1 MRVKR
6 YVAGT
11 IQEAIARVKSDL
23 GRNAII
29 LHTKQFKEGGF
40 LGLFAERR
48 FEVIAAVD
56 ENAAAQVPAIG
67 GAGARDGGN
76 GPEAS
81 LRSEPR
87 PLEPGASVPSPAAA
101 AAAVAEQARE
111 AATEPFLK
119 TLQSELS
126 DLKKMLVKVTG
137 SPEETAA
144 ERNPVL
150 ATVRKRLR
158 ELQLDEGLIEQL
170 FLQIPNHV
178 LNNPNISEKIIL
190 ARCGHLLVNNLAFDG
205 GIEQGAPP
213 EQQIVALIGPTGVG
227 KTTTIAK
234 LAANFSLY
242 HNRKVGLI
250 TLDTFRIAAVEHLK
264 TYGDIINLPVEVI
277 YTESDFNRALENLR
291 DCDLILIDTAGR
303 SPYNQL
309 MLNDLKRFLA
319 HPKISQIML
328 VISATTQY
336 RDMVKIIERF
346 SLISFTHLIFSK
358 LDETESIGPIINL
371 AWQNKVPLA
380 YLTTGQNVP
389 DDIELAN
396 PARLISRFYKGSV
409 HDNG

>member
-1 MRVKR
+1 MKVKR

-56 ENAAAQVPAIG
+56 ENAAKAQLT
-67 GAGARDGGN
+67 GN
-76 GPEAS
+76 SEAS
-81 LRSEPR
+81 GRDPAVYPALRAEAAGGETAERSF
-87 PLEPGASVPSPAAA
+87 AAA
-101 AAAVAEQARE
+101 EERRQL
-111 AATEPFLK
+111 TGEPLLQ
-119 TLQSELS
+119 TLQSELG
-126 DLKKMLVKVTG
+126 DLKKLIMKVTT
-137 SPEETAA
+137 PLEEAA
-144 ERNPVL
+144 EKNSSL
-150 ATVRKRLR
+150 AAARKQLR
-158 ELQLDEGLIEQL
+158 ELQLEEDVIDELL
-170 FLQIPNHV
+170 LQIPNHV
-178 LNNPNISEKIIL
+178 LNNPNVSEKIVL
-190 ARCGHLLVNNLAFDG
+190 ARCGHALVNSLQFDG
-205 GIEQGAPP
+205 GIQQGDPQK
-213 EQQIVALIGPTGVG
+213 QQIVAFIGPTGVG

-242 HNRKVGLI
+242 HGRKVGLV

-277 YTESDFNRALENLR
+277 YSEDDFDRALEKLR
-291 DCDLILIDTAGR
+291 ECDLILVDTAGR

-309 MLNDLKRFLA
+309 MLNDLKRFLS
-319 HPKISQIML
+319 HPEINQIML

-336 RDMVKIIERF
+336 HDMQKIVERF

-358 LDETESIGPIINL
+358 LDETDHIGPIINL
-371 AWQNKVPLA
+371 AWKNKIPLA

-396 PARLISRFYKGSV
+396 PARLISHLYKGAV
-409 HDNG
+409 HG